1 MTSHQR
7 EPANPFEGKTYSLH
21 GASGGS
27 EDYYRRVRKV
37 LDSLL
42 GQGLA
47 LPDLLGIVRKLSRSR
62 RHLRKLAS
70 HPANGSYDSSL
81 VLLLRDEFSRC
92 TARVSSHLKSLP
104 LTQRWDRTLG
114 TSEEQYHLAMLEVE
128 VVNRMNVEQFR
139 ICDTRLAF
147 LPHCLHDL
155 DADCRSS
162 LRGDDYVCKGCSRGC
177 IVNEVSKLLRRH
189 GVIPYIWR
197 TANLQSLFRRLR
209 KEGKKIAVV
218 GVACLPE
225 LVNGMRLCAGANVPV
240 IGMPLDANRCAR
252 WWGSFYPNTVNIRE
266 LERLLGEETLKNP
279 ASKGRS
285 GETSHRNQ
293 GELGSIVAS

>member
-1 MTSHQR
+1 MTSQQR
-7 EPANPFEGKTYSLH
+7 EPANLFEGKTYSLH
-21 GASGGS
+21 GPSGGS
-27 EDYYRRVRKV
+27 DDYYRQVRVL
-37 LDSLL
+37 LDNLLRQGYALPALL
-42 GQGLA
+42 GSL
-47 LPDLLGIVRKLSRSR
+47 RKLSRSR
-62 RHLRKLAS
+62 QRLRRLAL
-70 HPANGSYDSSL
+70 HPANNSSDSSL
-81 VLLLRDEFSRC
+81 VHSLRDELSRY
-92 TARVSSHLKSLP
+92 TTRVSSHLKSLP

-139 ICDTRLAF
+139 KSDTRLAF

-189 GVIPYIWR
+189 GVIPYIWM

-209 KEGKKIAVV
+209 KEGKSIAVV

-225 LVNGMRLCAGANVPV
+225 LVNGMRLCARANVPV

-252 WWGSFYPNTVNIRE
+252 WWGCFYPNTVNIRE
-266 LERLLGEETLKNP
+266 FEQLLGGETLKKPISN
-279 ASKGRS
+279 GRS
-285 GETSHRNQ
+285 TGTKLRNQ
-293 GELGSIVAS
+293 RTTS